1 MHKQGI
7 KFIDGKGL
15 TRITKIFKNIINLII
30 LFKLFL
36 FNIL

>member
-15 TRITKIFKNIINLII
+15 TRITKIFKNIINSYS
-30 LFKLFL
+30 FV
-36 FNIL
+36 